1 MSENKIAENK
11 ITENE
16 PNIIKEF
23 RNLYDYV
30 VLMGRHI
37 NGIHERLETIEENI
51 KEINSNHSNFV
62 RENSTEMTLIRENMV
77 NKNEFNNLIEKMK
90 VSIGE
95 ALPSLPTLVKET
107 PTVEESPLE
116 AVSQ

>member
-1 MSENKIAENK
+1 MIKMSDI
-11 ITENE
+11 E

-37 NGIHERLETIEENI
+37 NGIHNRLETIEENI
-51 KEINSNHSNFV
+51 KEINASHSNFV
-62 RENSTEMTLIRENMV
+62 KENSVEMTIIRENMV
-77 NKNEFNNLIEKMK
+77 DKDEFNSFVEKMK

-95 ALPSLPTLVKET
+95 ELPGLPQLEREKIQTD
-107 PTVEESPLE
+107 ESSQE
-116 AVSQ
+116 AIDQ

>member
-1 MSENKIAENK
+1 MS
-11 ITENE
+11 ENE

-37 NGIHERLETIEENI
+37 NGINNRLEAIEESI
-51 KEINSNHSNFV
+51 KEINSNHSDFV
-62 RENSTEMTLIRENMV
+62 RENTAEVTMIRENMV
-77 NKNEFNNLIEKMK
+77 NKHDFNSFIEKMK

-95 ALPSLPTLVKET
+95 TLPPLPALAR
-107 PTVEESPLE
+107 E
-116 AVSQ
+116 APHIEASSQEAISR

>member
-1 MSENKIAENK
+1 MSED
-11 ITENE
+11 E

-37 NGIHERLETIEENI
+37 NGIHKRLEVIEENI
-51 KEINSNHSNFV
+51 KEINLSHSNFV
-62 RENSTEMTLIRENMV
+62 RENSSEITMIKENMV

-95 ALPSLPTLVKET
+95 ALPSLPTLARET
-107 PTVEESPLE
+107 PPVEEGSQE
-116 AVSQ
+116 TVSQ

>member
-1 MSENKIAENK
+1 MS
-11 ITENE
+11 ENE

-37 NGIHERLETIEENI
+37 NGIHNRLEMIEENI

-62 RENSTEMTLIRENMV
+62 KENSAEMTIIKENMV
-77 NKNEFNNLIEKMK
+77 NKYEFNNFIEKMK

-95 ALPSLPTLVKET
+95 TLPPLPTVKEIT
-107 PTVEESPLE
+107 PMEKSSQE
-116 AVSQ
+116 AIRQ

>member
-1 MSENKIAENK
+1 MSENKIA
-11 ITENE
+11 ENE

-37 NGIHERLETIEENI
+37 NGIHNRLETIEENI

-62 RENSTEMTLIRENMV
+62 RENSAEMTMIRENMV

-107 PTVEESPLE
+107 TTVEESPKE

>member
-1 MSENKIAENK
+1 MSES
-11 ITENE
+11 NE

-37 NGIHERLETIEENI
+37 NGIHSRLATIEESL
-51 KEINSNHSNFV
+51 KEISANHSEYV
-62 RENSTEMTLIRENMV
+62 RENTAEMNIIKENMV
-77 NKNEFNNLIEKMK
+77 DKDEFNSFVEKMK

-95 ALPSLPTLVKET
+95 ELPPLPNADR
-107 PTVEESPLE
+107 ESIRAASQE
-116 AVSQ
+116 AIGQ

>member
-1 MSENKIAENK
+1 MS
-11 ITENE
+11 ENE

-37 NGIHERLETIEENI
+37 TGIHNRLETIEENI

-62 RENSTEMTLIRENMV
+62 RENSAEMAIIRENMV
-77 NKNEFNNLIEKMK
+77 NKDEFNNFIEKMK

-95 ALPSLPTLVKET
+95 TLPPLPTLLKET
-107 PTVEESPLE
+107 LPVEESSQE